1 MTQPAFTPRRWKRIE
16 YDHLI
21 SLGAFEGERIEL
33 IGGELLVAEPQGA
46 YHSGVVG
53 VIDRVLQRIVPAGW
67 IVRCQL
73 PIALDDDSEP
83 EPDLAIVAGDHTDY
97 LIDLPTRPALII
109 EVAESSL
116 TFDRRHKSSLYARGG
131 VEDYWIVSVAERT
144 VEVHRDPIRDAT
156 APYWW
161 RYRSVEHFTTP
172 AVVVPLALPSVR
184 IPVASL
190 AP

>member
-1 MTQPAFTPRRWKRIE
+1 MAQTAFTPRRWTRAE

-21 SLGAFEGERIEL
+21 RLGAFAGERIEL

-73 PIALDDDSEP
+73 PIALEDDSEP
-83 EPDLAIVAGDHTDY
+83 EPDFAIVAGDHTDY
-97 LIDLPTRPALII
+97 LIDRPALII
-109 EVAESSL
+109 EVAASSL
-116 TFDRRHKSSLYARGG
+116 SFDRRHKSSLYARGG

-144 VEVHRDPIRDAT
+144 VEVHRHPIHDAT

-161 RYRSVEHFTTP
+161 RYRSIERVTPP
-172 AVVVPLALPSVR
+172 AVITPLALPAVA
-184 IPVASL
+184 IPVAEL